1 MYSWLL
7 HAVCNLLNNVLL
19 TGRPTANLVSVCRT
33 LNHKH
38 IEVLGFT
45 QKQIEEYAQSVFIS
59 EPSLLEDFLK
69 YLFLNPSI
77 NSMMYIPLYSAI
89 VIEIYQENRTAGRP
103 IPQTMTQLYT
113 ELTLTLIR
121 RYMSEL
127 GKDPEDLDCD
137 SLEGLP
143 DNLKS
148 QLLSLAKLA
157 FEGALKQEVIFYRLP
172 KDCSQP
178 LGLMNGSRTRR
189 SPRISYNFLHL
200 TLQEFLSAFYISHAA
215 FSQ

>member
-1 MYSWLL
+1 MQVVQGHLPK
-7 HAVCNLLNNVLL
+7 ATVLL

-45 QKQIEEYAQSVFIS
+45 QEQIEEYAQSVFIS
-59 EPSLLEDFLK
+59 DPSLLEDFLK
-69 YLFLNPSI
+69 YLSLNPSI
-77 NSMMYIPLYSAI
+77 NSMMYIPLYRAI

-121 RYMSEL
+121 GYMSEL

-137 SLEGLP
+137 SLEDLP

-148 QLLSLAKLA
+148 QLNYIIIPYRLRQFPVYIWYLLSLT
-157 FEGALKQEVIFYRLP
+157 FYP
-172 KDCSQP
+172 PWS
-178 LGLMNGSRTRR
+178 T
-189 SPRISYNFLHL
+189 I
-200 TLQEFLSAFYISHAA
+200 
-215 FSQ
+215 